1 MASGSHGDGQWIV
14 PITLC
19 CGSYDVQK
27 NFLLQ
32 TKSET
37 LDMKELLSDENNLA
51 STWVKLNV
59 DQTGFYRVKYDED
72 LAAKLRCVIE
82 NKYLSATDRF
92 GIFDICSHTC
102 FYLKMV
108 CVDGRKG
115 HLPQLIRLTGVL
127 DDSFALS
134 MAGQQSL
141 TSLVTLM
148 DAYKEELEYTVLS
161 NLINV
166 MFTSCLTL

>member
-1 MASGSHGDGQWIV
+1 
-14 PITLC
+14 
-19 CGSYDVQK
+19 
-27 NFLLQ
+27 
-32 TKSET
+32 
-37 LDMKELLSDENNLA
+37 MKELLSDENNLA

-92 GIFDICSHTC
+92 GIFDICTHTC

-108 CVDGRKG
+108 RVDGRKG

-127 DDSFALS
+127 DDSFALC

-166 MFTSCLTL
+166 MFTSCLRL